1 MDPQITLGLLLS
13 TAFAT
18 ALLHTAAGPDHYL
31 PFVLLART
39 NGWSYARLL
48 FTTGLCGAGHLLS
61 SVVIGV
67 VALLIGSAL
76 ESVESL
82 EARRGDWAAYLL
94 LGFGL
99 AYFFWGLRRAR
110 KHRRHTHVHAHEDGL
125 VHVHEH
131 NHHGG
136 HSHVHAQ
143 PSNNLF
149 WWMFIIFVLGPCEPL
164 IPQLM
169 YPAAHGAAG
178 WVVLVTVTFSLTTL
192 ITMLG
197 AVSLLHFGIQ
207 RIPLGPL
214 DRYSH
219 ALGGGAIALCAC
231 GILFLGF

>member
-18 ALLHTAAGPDHYL
+18 ALLHTVAGPDHYL
-31 PFVLLART
+31 PFVLLGRT
-39 NGWSYARLL
+39 NGWSYPRVAI
-48 FTTGLCGAGHLLS
+48 TTALCGAGHVLS
-61 SVVIGV
+61 SVVIGMA
-67 VALLIGSAL
+67 ALLAGSAL
-76 ESVESL
+76 APIVDL
-82 EARRGDWAAYLL
+82 EAQRGDWAAYLL

-99 AYFFWGLRRAR
+99 AYCVWGLRRAR
-110 KHRRHTHVHAHEDGL
+110 KHQRHTHVHVHEDGV

-143 PSNNLF
+143 PSSNLF
-149 WWMFIIFVLGPCEPL
+149 WWLFIIFVLGPCEPL

-169 YPAAHGAAG
+169 YPAARGDAF
-178 WVVLVTVTFSLTTL
+178 WVVLVTLTFSLTTL
-192 ITMLG
+192 ATMLG
-197 AVSLLHFGIQ
+197 AVSLLHFGVQ

-214 DRYSH
+214 ERYSH
-219 ALGGGAIALCAC
+219 ALGGGAIAFCAF